1 MLLSPRDVLVKGF
14 DFCAG
19 LPNDFTGEW
28 TQNETNMFKS
38 HYGSTPVV
46 LCSIWYDLATNKIEG
61 LKMTRKDKSD
71 KGFLMFLVA
80 MHFLWVYPKNA
91 KTLGSRFGICDKN
104 ASGENLWR
112 WVRKIAILKCK
123 KIVWDDSYDD
133 PRGPIFIFTVD
144 GTDYRVWEKKHPT
157 LSLNTGECSHK
168 FKHGA
173 LKYEIACDVYRSK
186 VVWINGPF
194 RGGESDKN
202 IFGFALKGKVKC
214 GKKVITDRVYGN
226 KSSAEDYE
234 KLSLPNPMD
243 APELNNFKSRARLR
257 QETFNGRL
265 KFFGALC
272 QTFHHNPDNHVHTFE
287 AICVIV
293 QYQMD
298 HGSKLYRV

>member
-1 MLLSPRDVLVKGF
+1 MVLSARDVLVKGF
-14 DFCAG
+14 NFCGG
-19 LPNDFTGEW
+19 LPNNFTGEW
-28 TQNETNMFKS
+28 TQNETNLFKK

-46 LCSIWYDLATNKIEG
+46 LANLWYDLTTNEIEG
-61 LKMTRKDKSD
+61 LKMTHKDKSD
-71 KGFLMFLVA
+71 KGFFMFLVT

-104 ASGENLWR
+104 ASGENIWK
-112 WVRKIAILKCK
+112 WVRRIAILKCK

-133 PRGPIFIFTVD
+133 PRSRLFIFTVD
-144 GTDYRVWEKKHPT
+144 GTDFRVWEKKHPT

-168 FKHGA
+168 FRHGA
-173 LKYEIACDVYRSK
+173 LKYEIACDVYHSK

-202 IFGFALKGKVKC
+202 IFGFALKAKIKH
-214 GKKVITDRVYGN
+214 GKKAIADGVYGN
-226 KSSAEDYE
+226 KTLGDYE

-243 APELNNFKSRARLR
+243 SPELNNFKSRARLR

-298 HGSKLYRV
+298 NGRKLYDA